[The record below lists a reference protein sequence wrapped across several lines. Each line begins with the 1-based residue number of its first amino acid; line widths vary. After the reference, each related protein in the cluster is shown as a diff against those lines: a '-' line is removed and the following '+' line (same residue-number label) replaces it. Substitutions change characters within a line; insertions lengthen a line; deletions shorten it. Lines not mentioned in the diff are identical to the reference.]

1 MGPPPEYSFM
11 RGCTIGRF
19 QPYHRGHH
27 RLIETISE
35 DVDELVLGIGSAY
48 DSHVAN
54 DPFTAGERLMMCTQA
69 LEDVDLRTYVVP
81 IEDIDRHAVWVSHVE
96 SLCPRFDVVYANNP
110 LVVQL
115 FEEAGYEVRRSPLYD
130 RQVYSGTEIRRR
142 MCAHEDW
149 RTLVPDAVV
158 DVIEEID
165 GVERLREIHGTDTH
179 EIDADGGPETDVDG
193 DESDVDT
200 DGGEPLGT
208 DDGDGVDS
216 TPPI

>member
-1 MGPPPEYSFM
+1 M

-27 RLIETISE
+27 RLIETISD

-48 DSHVAN
+48 DSHVPE
-54 DPFTAGERLMMCTQA
+54 DPFTAGERLMMCTRA

-81 IEDIDRHAVWVSHVE
+81 IEDIERHAVWVGHVE

-110 LVVQL
+110 LVIRL
-115 FEEAGYEVRRSPLYD
+115 FEESGYEVRRSPLYD
-130 RQVYSGTEIRRR
+130 RQLYSGTEIRRR

-149 RTLVPDAVV
+149 RPLVPDAVV

-165 GVERLREIHGTDTH
+165 GVARMREINGNDAETH
-179 EIDADGGPETDVDG
+179 DAEDSLETNSEVN
-193 DESDVDT
+193 T
-200 DGGEPLGT
+200 DGGEPIGT
-208 DDGDGVDS
+208 DDETRDS
-216 TPPI
+216 SPPI

>member
-1 MGPPPEYSFM
+1 M

-48 DSHVAN
+48 DSHVPE
-54 DPFTAGERLMMCTQA
+54 DPFTAGERVMMCTRA

-81 IEDIDRHAVWVSHVE
+81 IEDIDRHAVWVGHVE

-110 LVVQL
+110 LVVRL

-130 RQVYSGTEIRRR
+130 RQLYSGTEIRRR
-142 MCAHEDW
+142 MREREDW
-149 RTLVPDAVV
+149 RSLVPDAVV
-158 DVIEEID
+158 EVVGEID
-165 GVERLREIHGTDTH
+165 GVARLRDVSGTDAQRS
-179 EIDADGGPETDVDG
+179 DADRGNGREDPET
-193 DESDVDT
+193 DVDT
-200 DGGEPLGT
+200 DGGCGTVPT
-208 DDGDGVDS
+208 DDDIDTS
-216 TPPI
+216 PPI